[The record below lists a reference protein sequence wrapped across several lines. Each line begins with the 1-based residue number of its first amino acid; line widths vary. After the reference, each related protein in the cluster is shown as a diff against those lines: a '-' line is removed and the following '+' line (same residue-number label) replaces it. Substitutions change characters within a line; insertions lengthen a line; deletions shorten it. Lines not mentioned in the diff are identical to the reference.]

1 MIEFRQKHCFELVF
15 GSNYHCKIM
24 IDFRQKHCFE
34 IDGFNKKSGSYI
46 LECSNIEHKEE
57 TIQARSH
64 DFRNKLEKLR
74 VHALKEYIL

>member
-34 IDGFNKKSGSYI
+34 IDGFNIKRAQNTTSI
-46 LECSNIEHKEE
+46 
-57 TIQARSH
+57 
-64 DFRNKLEKLR
+64 
-74 VHALKEYIL
+74 

>member
-1 MIEFRQKHCFELVF
+1 MNFWTENFENRSSDDDNV
-15 GSNYHCKIM
+15 I
-24 IDFRQKHCFE
+24 E

-64 DFRNKLEKLR
+64 DFRNKLEKL
-74 VHALKEYIL
+74 KSSCS